1 VGVRLLESESGVGTR
16 IDRYDLVAELASGG
30 MATVFLARLSAVGG
44 FQRTFA
50 IKRLH
55 PHLATNADFVNM
67 FLDEARLAAL
77 IRHPNVVPIL
87 EVGQGGEGYYL
98 VMEYIE
104 GDTFASVL
112 SKTSARGQRI
122 PIPITLR
129 IIHDLLLGLHAAHEL
144 KDEHGHVLGL
154 VHRDVSPQNVMVGTD
169 GITRITDFGVA
180 RAASAL
186 SQTKAGQ
193 LKGKL
198 AYMAPEQASGRE
210 DVDRRVD
217 VFAAGVVLW
226 EALAFKRLF
235 KANTEAVTLSRVL
248 SEPVV
253 SPQEH
258 NPDCSDEVAAVCL
271 KALERD
277 VNHRFVSCAE
287 FAAALERAAASSG
300 QLASVSEVGEFVKD
314 VVGSDVES
322 HRVAIRRWL
331 ELREQ
336 AGIRASSIP
345 SPPSPE
351 LSSVTMTSRMPPLS
365 PAASQAPRAASA
377 THSGVIVTPA
387 SRRRPAFFAMGAV
400 LLCGAGALAYL
411 VDTGTDQGSPE
422 PASSRLTPEPT
433 VGRELDV
440 TATTTASASESD
452 QASAAPTVEA
462 AQTTGVAARDPST
475 RVLSSDELPEATE
488 DPSPPGSAEPPKA
501 RRTWRR
507 PAKKAK
513 QPDLDNPYQ

>member
-1 VGVRLLESESGVGTR
+1 MGVRLLESESGVGTR

-144 KDEHGHVLGL
+144 TDEHGHVLGL

-217 VFAAGVVLW
+217 VFAAGVVMW

-277 VNHRFVSCAE
+277 VNNRFVSCAE

-300 QLASVSEVGEFVKD
+300 QLASVSDVGEFVKD

-351 LSSVTMTSRMPPLS
+351 LSSVTLTSRMPPPS

-377 THSGVIVTPA
+377 THSGVIVTP
-387 SRRRPAFFAMGAV
+387 SRRKPAFFAVGAV
-400 LLCGAGALAYL
+400 LLCGVGALAYFGN
-411 VDTGTDQGSPE
+411 TTDQGSQT
-422 PASSRLTPEPT
+422 ASSRLTSEAT
-433 VGRELDV
+433 AGRELDV
-440 TATTTASASESD
+440 AAIASAS
-452 QASAAPTVEA
+452 AAKLDPAPTPTVEA
-462 AQTTGVAARDPST
+462 AQTTGVAADPST
-475 RVLSSDELPEATE
+475 KVLSSDELPEATE
-488 DPSPPGSAEPPKA
+488 DPSPPESAEAPKP
-501 RRTWRR
+501 RRPWRR

>member
-1 VGVRLLESESGVGTR
+1 LLESDSGIGTR

-55 PHLATNADFVNM
+55 PHLATNAEFVNM

-87 EVGQGGEGYYL
+87 EVGQGTEGYYL

-112 SKTSARGQRI
+112 SKTSARGKRI
-122 PIPITLR
+122 PIPVTLR
-129 IIHDLLLGLHAAHEL
+129 IIVDMLRGLHAAHEL
-144 KDEHGHVLGL
+144 KDEHGRLLGL

-217 VFAAGVVLW
+217 VFAAGVVMW

-235 KANTEAVTLSRVL
+235 KANNEATTLSRVL

-253 SPQEH
+253 SPRQH
-258 NPDCSDEVAAVCL
+258 NPECSDAVAAVCL

-277 VNHRFVSCAE
+277 VSKRFVSCAE
-287 FAAALERAAASSG
+287 FAAALERTALAEG
-300 QLASVSEVGEFVKD
+300 QLATVSEVADFVQEA
-314 VVGSDVES
+314 VGTDVES
-322 HRVAIRRWL
+322 HRVAIRQWL
-331 ELREQ
+331 QKREQ
-336 AGIRASSIP
+336 AGLGPSSP
-345 SPPSPE
+345 SSLPPPE
-351 LSSVTMTSRMPPLS
+351 LSSVTMASRLPPPPPS
-365 PAASQAPRAASA
+365 APSIAPRPASA
-377 THSGVIVTPA
+377 THSGVIVTPVA
-387 SRRRPAFFAMGAV
+387 RRKQGLVIGGVALV
-400 LLCGAGALAYL
+400 LLAGAAAAYFSQS
-411 VDTGTDQGSPE
+411 GPSIAPE
-422 PASSRLTPEPT
+422 PVASVPPAPPPPT
-433 VGRELDV
+433 ERAEVSS
-440 TATTTASASESD
+440 AASVALSAPS
-452 QASAAPTVEA
+452 STGAAPTEP
-462 AQTTGVAARDPST
+462 TTKVF
-475 RVLSSDELPEATE
+475 SSEDLPEADDEEGDETE
-488 DPSPPGSAEPPKA
+488 PTRVGSGARTRHRST
-501 RRTWRR
+501 RRTP
-507 PAKKAK
+507 PASKKKAK
-513 QPDLDNPYQ
+513 LPDLDNPYQ